1 MLKSTITVLI
11 AVALAGGVFAS
22 DAQARGGGGHLR
34 ARDEGQVGSLHE
46 MHIPSEARHS
56 RMSAD
61 FGRSRVSSDFG
72 REMDL
77 DRLHGDREFCHPDC
91 GPYGCRYLW
100 QYSCL

>member
-46 MHIPSEARHS
+46 MHIPSEAR
-56 RMSAD
+56 
-61 FGRSRVSSDFG
+61 
-72 REMDL
+72 
-77 DRLHGDREFCHPDC
+77 
-91 GPYGCRYLW
+91 
-100 QYSCL
+100 